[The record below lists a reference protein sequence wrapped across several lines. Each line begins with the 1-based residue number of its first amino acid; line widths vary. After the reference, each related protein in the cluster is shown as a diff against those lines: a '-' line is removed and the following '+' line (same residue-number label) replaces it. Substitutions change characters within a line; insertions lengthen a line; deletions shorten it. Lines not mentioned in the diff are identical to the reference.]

1 MEYASDGD
9 LYSHVEKNGPL
20 TEARARKILRQI
32 LSALEY
38 CLLKGWVHHDVK
50 LENILLME
58 EDDIRLSDFGLSQRL
73 PPPPPLPP
81 SSLQHQV
88 HEGEERRSL
97 LNVFSGSPLYM
108 APEIF
113 SLQEHDEQVDMWSLG
128 VCLYFMLVGS
138 FPFIADSYPALEES
152 VLFDDVKFTTSM
164 NLSSSVQDLIR
175 LMLSKDPKKRIK
187 FLSVRHHKWLNEDI
201 RPQWLYHH

>member
-1 MEYASDGD
+1 
-9 LYSHVEKNGPL
+9 
-20 TEARARKILRQI
+20 
-32 LSALEY
+32 
-38 CLLKGWVHHDVK
+38 
-50 LENILLME
+50 ME

-152 VLFDDVKFTTSM
+152 VLFDDVKFTTRHVE
-164 NLSSSVQDLIR
+164 LSSLIIPV
-175 LMLSKDPKKRIK
+175 SP
-187 FLSVRHHKWLNEDI
+187 H
-201 RPQWLYHH
+201 